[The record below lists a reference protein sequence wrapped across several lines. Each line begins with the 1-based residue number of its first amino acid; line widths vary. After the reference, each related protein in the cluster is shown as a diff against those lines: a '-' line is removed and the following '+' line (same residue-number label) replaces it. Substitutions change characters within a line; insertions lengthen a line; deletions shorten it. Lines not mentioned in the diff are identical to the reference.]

1 MVWDIILGIVFA
13 VWVLYCFTFGVKW
26 EMKHL
31 EEKAKKI
38 EQQED
43 ELLSGLE
50 EQMGYLNTTLK
61 EHKKEREERK
71 KKTKKIKKKFYY
83 PLDK

>member
-1 MVWDIILGIVFA
+1 M
-13 VWVLYCFTFGVKW
+13 WVLYCFTFGVKW

-38 EQQED
+38 ERQED
-43 ELLSGLE
+43 ELLTSLE

-61 EHKKEREERK
+61 EQKEEKENQ
-71 KKTKKIKKKFYY
+71 KKTSTKGKKIF
-83 PLDK
+83 